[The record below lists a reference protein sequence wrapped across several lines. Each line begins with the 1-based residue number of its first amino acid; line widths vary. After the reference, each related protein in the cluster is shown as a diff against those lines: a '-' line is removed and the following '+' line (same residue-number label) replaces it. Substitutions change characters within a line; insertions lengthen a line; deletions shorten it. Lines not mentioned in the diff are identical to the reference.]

1 VLKFF
6 LRAPPHFRE
15 SCRYFRAGT
24 FREASSA
31 RRTTIAALLYP
42 AVAAA
47 IAAVAAFALS
57 SGEDGDEAANGPEHK
72 AAALPRRRST
82 TRLPPALPLDEEE
95 ASLLLR
101 GWIPGYDGARAQ
113 TWTRANAW
121 VAAVDTDHGRLKV
134 STAQHGPFL
143 LFRVEAEAE
152 DSEAAALVSLFREV
166 DLLPQ
171 WNRGV
176 RSAELEELRRP
187 SEMVAHALVSFP
199 SIMWIPLPACVVRLH
214 ARLHAVQGRG
224 GTGDGTPPS
233 LLLIATSA
241 GAGARSTA
249 PLPQPA
255 TLNLNPQPRT
265 PNPGPVAPWP

>member
-1 VLKFF
+1 VKLRRNRCKF
-6 LRAPPHFRE
+6 
-15 SCRYFRAGT
+15 
-24 FREASSA
+24 A
-31 RRTTIAALLYP
+31 RRAARRRTIAALLYP

-47 IAAVAAFALS
+47 IAAVAALALS
-57 SGEDGDEAANGPEHK
+57 SGEDGDEAAGPEHK
-72 AAALPRRRST
+72 AAALPRRCST

-113 TWTRANAW
+113 TLTRANAW
-121 VAAVDTDHGRLKV
+121 VTAVDTDRGRLKV

-152 DSEAAALVSLFREV
+152 DSEAAALVSFFREV
-166 DLLPQ
+166 DRLPQ

-249 PLPQPA
+249 CRRSLNPQPS
-255 TLNLNPQPRT
+255 TLNPQPRT